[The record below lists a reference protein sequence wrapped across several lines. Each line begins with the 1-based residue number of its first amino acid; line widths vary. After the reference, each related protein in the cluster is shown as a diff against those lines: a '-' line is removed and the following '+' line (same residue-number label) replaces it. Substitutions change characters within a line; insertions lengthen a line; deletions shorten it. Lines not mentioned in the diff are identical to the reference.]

1 MPQVITS
8 GSIRLSSQEI
18 PKDSGSKDGKISRA
32 HNCALVPWKTNLEMV
47 ANSLAEYLRKRIETS
62 SQEEIVRRLS
72 RHYIRYDFVVMGDY
86 DQFLGDRAETLTP
99 IMKTLAE

>member
-1 MPQVITS
+1 
-8 GSIRLSSQEI
+8 
-18 PKDSGSKDGKISRA
+18 
-32 HNCALVPWKTNLEMV
+32 MV

-72 RHYIRYDFVVMGDY
+72 RHYIRYDSVVMGDY